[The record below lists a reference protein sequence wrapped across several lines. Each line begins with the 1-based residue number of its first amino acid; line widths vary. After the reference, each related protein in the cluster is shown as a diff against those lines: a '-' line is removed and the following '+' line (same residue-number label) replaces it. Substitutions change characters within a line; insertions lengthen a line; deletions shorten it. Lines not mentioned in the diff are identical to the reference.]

1 MNITEVMNMIWE
13 WLFDA
18 TTVYRTLPVWSAFAS
33 AIAFCSAALFML
45 WKKIRA
51 CEVVRGDSEVPADGV
66 PAFDI

>member
-18 TTVYRTLPVWSAFAS
+18 RTVYRTLPVWSAFAS
-33 AIAFCSAALFML
+33 AVAFCSAALFML

-51 CEVVRGDSEVPADGV
+51 CEVVR
-66 PAFDI
+66 